1 MRRAVVLAITLILLA
16 ATPVYGVDTW
26 QAGEGGIGFSDHQP
40 GDASADPGAGGGA
53 AGGTPARLYSYWTI
67 GWAGDRFCRVRHVTA
82 DPDLAAAYT
91 FALHYDFA
99 AGNASGTS
107 AECPATSAANPPQG
121 PPPPDLLARD
131 FWDVR
136 LLPKPTLAMSP
147 DYAVAG
153 KRVYLQIG
161 GERSKHF
168 DVPDPLGLP
177 IAIEATS
184 HYVVDWGDGTL
195 ESTTSTGGP
204 WPDGDVTHVY
214 TTARPAM
221 TIRVAQEWSATWQAG
236 DQQGGLDGLH
246 TDGSMTFRVTEVQ
259 AVRE

>member
-1 MRRAVVLAITLILLA
+1 MSAWDYGGNGVAVTDSQPA
-16 ATPVYGVDTW
+16 AHEPTP
-26 QAGEGGIGFSDHQP
+26 QP
-40 GDASADPGAGGGA
+40 GGGA
-53 AGGTPARLYSYWTI
+53 ASGVSVRQYVYWTI
-67 GWAGDRFCRVRHVTA
+67 GWAGDGFCRVRHVTSA
-82 DPDLAAAYT
+82 PDLAAAYT

-107 AECPATSAANPPQG
+107 AECPATAANPTPG
-121 PPPPDLLARD
+121 PPPPDVLARD

-136 LLPKPTLAMSP
+136 LLPTPTLGMSP
-147 DYAVAG
+147 DYAVTG

-168 DVPDPLGLP
+168 DVPDPLGPP
-177 IAIEATS
+177 IAIEVTS
-184 HYVVDWGDGTL
+184 HYVIDWGDGTV

-214 TTARPAM
+214 TTTSPAVS
-221 TIRVAQEWSATWQAG
+221 IRVAQQWSATWQAG

-246 TDGSMTFRVTEVQ
+246 TDASMTFRVTEVQ